1 MARGHK
7 SGCSAESYA
16 EASLSNTR
24 GTRIR
29 DDSKPLPISKPEHA
43 NSHLNIQGFDWN
55 EFTPFS
61 GNFEYFF
68 PCLDQIPEG
77 RCFEAHCSG

>member
-1 MARGHK
+1 MARGHE

-29 DDSKPLPISKPEHA
+29 DDSKPLAILKTEHTD
-43 NSHLNIQGFDWN
+43 SHLNIQGFDWD

-61 GNFEYFF
+61 ANFEYLL
-68 PCLDQIPEG
+68 P
-77 RCFEAHCSG
+77 